1 MGASAPLPASDNSLT
16 ADCYDRTRLALMV
29 RAMPSGAASRCST
42 QSGAAPLPGG
52 AAITKDTDEGRSL
65 RYRLFRARSAAFGLV
80 GLIGELDRPQPQLL
94 LYLGVGCDFCESAA
108 SPCQFAEIARVRY
121 RYLPNRSYSWIPEEG
136 GLFPLHPYGGPRPG
150 RRLTP
155 APPPLDRDDRL
166 PPPPVPSG
174 TGAAPFEVEDL
185 CRGAEPGPE

>member
-1 MGASAPLPASDNSLT
+1 MAPN
-16 ADCYDRTRLALMV
+16 
-29 RAMPSGAASRCST
+29 
-42 QSGAAPLPGG
+42 PL
-52 AAITKDTDEGRSL
+52 RHSL
-65 RYRLFRARSAAFGLV
+65 RNEAIARTDCSPWGRALLPYLSEEPSQRTPTRGEASGIAFFARRSATLGLV
-80 GLIGELDRPQPQLL
+80 GLTGELDRPQPQLL